1 MHNNSALLDKLV
13 RLGRV
18 LKQYSSISLF
28 NALIKQQ
35 IKLRMIITTK
45 IHHAGGNAMLSNW
58 KITSRLK
65 LLMGALL
72 GLALL
77 IGGMGWIH
85 SMVTDH
91 ALKSLYDDR
100 LVALAQLSEVKER
113 TLHNRMAVT
122 ISTISPEKHEKYR
135 KEITDNAA
143 EITRNLDA
151 YMTTHKD
158 AHEKELAGKLME
170 VRKRYLEEA
179 LKPAMEYM
187 AAGETSKVNAILDSK
202 VRGIYY
208 ELKSVVDELIQIQLN
223 KAQKINKDTEA
234 FTSKMTIA
242 FMIVILGGGATAIW
256 FGMSIIGGINRS
268 LTELSG
274 VMVRMATNH
283 DLTVRSKVFGKGEI
297 GQSAMAFN
305 SLIDELAKILKQVN
319 TSAKSVAGTAAQLST
334 SSSQIERGSREQSEA
349 AAATAAAVE
358 EMTVSIK
365 SVSDNTDDVK
375 KLSAQSLHQTK
386 LGNESVT
393 SMIAEIQRVQ
403 DAVNLIADSV
413 QEFVSSAQS
422 ISTMTQQVKDI
433 ADQTNLL
440 ALNAAIEAA
449 RAGEQGRGFAVVAD
463 EVRKL
468 AEKSAQSARQIDEV
482 TVSLSQKSS
491 RVDEVVQN
499 GLRSLNATQEQVARV
514 SKVLKEAGESVI
526 KSTDGVN
533 DIASSVSEQT
543 VVSSEI
549 ARNIE
554 RIAQMSEESH
564 AAVQSNAQDAI
575 HLNNL
580 SEELRSAV
588 SSFKV

>member
-1 MHNNSALLDKLV
+1 
-13 RLGRV
+13 
-18 LKQYSSISLF
+18 
-28 NALIKQQ
+28 
-35 IKLRMIITTK
+35 
-45 IHHAGGNAMLSNW
+45 MLSNW
-58 KITSRLK
+58 KISSRLK
-65 LLMGALL
+65 LLMAALL
-72 GLALL
+72 TLAMV
-77 IGGMGWIH
+77 IGGMGWYH
-85 SMVTDH
+85 SLVTDH

-100 LVALAQLSEVKER
+100 LVALAQLSVVKER
-113 TLHNRMAVT
+113 TLHNRLAVT
-122 ISTISPEKHEKYR
+122 QSVMFPEKHEKYR
-135 KEITDNAA
+135 KEITENAA
-143 EITRNLDA
+143 EITKNLDA
-151 YMTTHKD
+151 YMATYMD
-158 AHEKELAGKLME
+158 DHEKELALKLME
-170 VRKRYLEEA
+170 TRKRYLEEA

-187 AAGETSKVNAILDSK
+187 TAGETSKTAAILDSK

-208 ELKSVVDELIQIQLN
+208 ELKTAGDQLIQLQLDE
-223 KAQKINKDTEA
+223 AQKINADAVA
-234 FTSKMTIA
+234 FTNKMTVV
-242 FMIVILGGGATAIW
+242 FMIVILGGGAAAVL

-319 TSAKSVAGTAAQLST
+319 TSAKSVASTAAQLST
-334 SSSQIERGSREQSEA
+334 SSSQIERGSLEQSEA
-349 AAATAAAVE
+349 AAATASAVE
-358 EMTVSIK
+358 EMTVSIQ

-375 KLSAQSLHQTK
+375 KLSVQSLQQTK

-413 QEFVSSAQS
+413 QEFVASAQS

-468 AEKSAQSARQIDEV
+468 AEKSAQSASQIDEV

-499 GLRSLNATQEQVARV
+499 GLRSLNATQEQIARV
-514 SKVLKEAGESVI
+514 SKVLKEAGDSVI

-533 DIASSVSEQT
+533 DIASSVSEQS
-543 VVSSEI
+543 VASSEI
-549 ARNIE
+549 ARNVE
-554 RIAQMSEESH
+554 RIAQMSEENH
-564 AAVQSNAQDAI
+564 AAVQSNARDAI
-575 HLNNL
+575 HLNDL
-580 SEELRSAV
+580 SEKLQSAV